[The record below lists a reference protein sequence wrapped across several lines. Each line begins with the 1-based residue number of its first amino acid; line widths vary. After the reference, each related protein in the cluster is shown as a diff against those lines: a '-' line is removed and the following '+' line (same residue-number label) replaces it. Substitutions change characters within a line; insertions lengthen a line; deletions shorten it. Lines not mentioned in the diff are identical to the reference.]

1 MWGCCEPMRT
11 LGRPPRPLRRAL
23 SHPQWNPALGRCWQ
37 DSCGP
42 HPIWNQ
48 SVCVNISNTFITFTY
63 QIDVLENMQDK
74 LLMLFK
80 FWWGLCLLMCIF
92 VLIYHIHFTVKFS
105 YTPISHILVISNVWF
120 GTDAQTIFP
129 PMGAQITSIVFTPM
143 RSELKKLNWSTYPLS
158 RILSPF
164 PFWLSAPFPK
174 ATLVLFF

>member
-105 YTPISHILVISNVWF
+105 YTPISHILVISNAWF
-120 GTDAQTIFP
+120 SSVRTSVQFGP
-129 PMGAQITSIVFTPM
+129 PRGQLLL
-143 RSELKKLNWSTYPLS
+143 RLLLKLVSDSNCLENGS
-158 RILSPF
+158 RILVI
-164 PFWLSAPFPK
+164 L
-174 ATLVLFF
+174 LFINLAADL

>member
-92 VLIYHIHFTVKFS
+92 VLIYLMNFTMKFS

-143 RSELKKLNWSTYPLS
+143 RSELKKLNWST
-158 RILSPF
+158 
-164 PFWLSAPFPK
+164 
-174 ATLVLFF
+174 